1 MRVRHRRSLLSLV
14 LLVAGY
20 AALIAA
26 WTIGNPLGRA
36 PDEPAH
42 YVRAL
47 AADTGDIRGEPISVR
62 PGTYA
67 PLQARWVTG
76 ISRSFEMPAR
86 LAIDQT
92 PPCPLANPTV
102 PADCQRRWPSP
113 GAARQT
119 SNVGSYQ
126 PYAYVPVG
134 AAMRVAGSRWTAF
147 LVGRVAVA
155 AASLALLVLAGAVLW
170 RGRER
175 SGPNPVLVLGLLL
188 AVTPM
193 AIFLA
198 ATLNPSGLEIAAG
211 VACAAGLLAL
221 AQQTEAG
228 RAPRGAWLT
237 FGIGGTVLAATRSL
251 GPYFVAT
258 LLVITLWLVGVRRAR
273 EAVLTA
279 PHAAS
284 VALGCT
290 ASAAVLNLWW
300 ESTRQPHLEWR
311 HVLDHLTAAKL
322 PRFGE
327 ELVGKFGWLEWHLPW
342 PFYALWGA
350 LVLGLVVVALAVGTW
365 KQRGILLALIAGC
378 LALAVAFNS
387 VLPTETGYDFQGRY
401 LLPLVVA
408 TPLVAAEIIRRQR
421 RVAGRVL
428 AAGVAAGGVLAAA
441 LQFTGWYLNA
451 RRYAVGTSGAK
462 WFAGHAAWSPTGG
475 WPLWI
480 AVALA
485 GSVCLAGAVVVA
497 VAPML
502 VRKPIVERGPAR
514 AVAAQT

>member
-1 MRVRHRRSLLSLV
+1 
-14 LLVAGY
+14 LVAGY

-36 PDEPAH
+36 PDEPSH

-47 AADTGDIRGEPISVR
+47 AAGTGDLHGERISVS
-62 PGTYA
+62 PGSY
-67 PLQARWVTG
+67 PPVQARWVAG

-126 PYAYVPVG
+126 PYTYVPIG
-134 AAMRVAGSRWTAF
+134 AAMQTATTRWTAF
-147 LVGRVAVA
+147 VLGRVTVA
-155 AASLALLVLAGAVLW
+155 AASLALLILAGAVLW
-170 RGRER
+170 QGRER
-175 SGPNPVLVLGLLL
+175 RGPNPVLVLGLLL

-193 AIFLA
+193 AVFLA
-198 ATLNPSGLEIAAG
+198 ATLNPSGLEVAAG

-221 AQQTEAG
+221 AQQTDG
-228 RAPRGAWLT
+228 VRAPRGAWLT
-237 FGIGGTVLAATRSL
+237 FGVGGSVLAATRSL

-258 LLVITLWLVGVRRAR
+258 LLVITVLLVGVRRAR
-273 EAVLTA
+273 ETVLVA

-284 VALGCT
+284 IALGCIGG
-290 ASAAVLNLWW
+290 AAVLNLWW
-300 ESTRQPHLEWR
+300 EATNQPHLEWM
-311 HVLDHLTAAKL
+311 HVLDHATVTKL

-342 PFYALWGA
+342 PFYALWGL
-350 LVLGLVVVALAVGTW
+350 LVLGLVAVALTVGTW
-365 KQRGILLALIAGC
+365 KQRGILLALVAGC
-378 LALAVAFNS
+378 IALAVAFNS

-408 TPLVAAEIIRRQR
+408 MPLVAAEVIRRQR
-421 RVAGRVL
+421 VAGRFL
-428 AAGVAAGGVLAAA
+428 AAGIAAGGVAVAT
-441 LQFTGWYLNA
+441 LQFVGWYLNA
-451 RRYAVGTSGAK
+451 RRYAVGTSGPR
-462 WFAGHAAWSPTGG
+462 WFADRAAWSPTGG
-475 WPLWI
+475 WLLWI
-480 AVALA
+480 AIALF
-485 GSVCLAGAVVVA
+485 GSVCLTGAVVVA
-497 VAPML
+497 VAPAL
-502 VRKPIVERGPAR
+502 VRRPIFGRERVRAAPAR
-514 AVAAQT
+514 P